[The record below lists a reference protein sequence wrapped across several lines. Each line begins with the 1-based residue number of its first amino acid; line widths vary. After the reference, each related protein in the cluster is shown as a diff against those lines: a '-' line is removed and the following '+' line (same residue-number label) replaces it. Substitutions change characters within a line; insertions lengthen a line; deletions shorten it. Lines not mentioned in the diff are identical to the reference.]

1 MALEAPPSLLPA
13 SDRVYAAKIWYL
25 RISGTVSPGS
35 YFLYYSLSMH
45 RENFEFGTASICF
58 ALTII
63 VIEARHATESGRY
76 PAAALSKFRQ
86 TVMKT

>member
-1 MALEAPPSLLPA
+1 
-13 SDRVYAAKIWYL
+13 
-25 RISGTVSPGS
+25 
-35 YFLYYSLSMH
+35 MH

-58 ALTII
+58 APTII